1 MLLFEALGGVEV
13 EVEVGWGEVTGSVVK
28 VLWVC
33 CMAED

>member
-1 MLLFEALGGVEV
+1 VGPPESAVEGG
-13 EVEVGWGEVTGSVVK
+13 GGEVTGSVVK